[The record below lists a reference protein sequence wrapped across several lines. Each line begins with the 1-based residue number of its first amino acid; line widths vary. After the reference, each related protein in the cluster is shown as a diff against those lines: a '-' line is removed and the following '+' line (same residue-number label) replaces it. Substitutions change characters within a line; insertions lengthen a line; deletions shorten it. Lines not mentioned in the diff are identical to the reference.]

1 MTTFLRGH
9 FTASSPGAHSYATGD
24 HVMKEVCVQ
33 HPTSADNVALAA
45 FAAAHRAAALLLLT
59 VGPPAVLQ
67 SIDISWP
74 QGSQHR
80 TRSSG
85 VRDRRTVMGT
95 S

>member
-1 MTTFLRGH
+1 
-9 FTASSPGAHSYATGD
+9 
-24 HVMKEVCVQ
+24 MKEVCVQ

-45 FAAAHRAAALLLLT
+45 FAAAHRAAALLLT
-59 VGPPAVLQ
+59 VGPPAVQQ

-74 QGSQHR
+74 QGSQQR

>member
-1 MTTFLRGH
+1 
-9 FTASSPGAHSYATGD
+9 
-24 HVMKEVCVQ
+24 
-33 HPTSADNVALAA
+33 VALAA
-45 FAAAHRAAALLLLT
+45 FAAAHHAAALLLLT
-59 VGPPAVLQ
+59 VGPPAVQQ

-74 QGSQHR
+74 QGSQQR